1 MFSRTGNT
9 GASGSGSGDMS
20 KSVYDPNDDGKVTN
34 AVNAD
39 VVPWS
44 GISSKPTT
52 LSGFGITDGQPL
64 DDELTAIAGLTSAAD
79 KVPYF
84 TGAGTAALADL
95 TTAGRALID
104 DASASD
110 QRTTLGLGSLA
121 TKSSIATGDIDA
133 DAVTYAK
140 IQNVSATDK
149 ILGRSTA
156 GAGDIEEI
164 TCTSAARSILDD
176 ATTADI
182 ATTLGLGTGSSPEFT
197 AVNLGHASDTTLSRS
212 AAGVLAVEGNLVP
225 SPASQAHGD
234 VLYRGAS
241 GWERLAAGTSGQF
254 LKTLGAGA
262 APAWDSA
269 SGTPPAINVQ
279 TFNSSGTWSKPAG
292 NYASYKV
299 QIWGGG
305 GSGGKGNSGK
315 AGAGGGGGGYCEV
328 IGSIDDLGSSETVTV
343 GAGGASRTIAD
354 TDGAAGGS
362 SSFTRTDSTTITVY
376 GGGAGF
382 NGGATGGTGGGGGSV
397 VAVGASGDSGGAAG
411 YIDAGAGGAAGSSSA
426 AGSGGAGTTGGG
438 GGGGSASDATNTNG
452 SGGKSIYG
460 GGGGGSGAEDASPG
474 PGTGGASVFGGN
486 GGAGAFDASNATA
499 GSAPGGGGGG
509 SETGNSGAG
518 GSGRVIVTVW

>member
-1 MFSRTGNT
+1 
-9 GASGSGSGDMS
+9 MS

-44 GISSKPTT
+44 GVSSKPTT

-84 TGAGTAALADL
+84 TGAGTAAVADL

-110 QRTTLGLGSLA
+110 QRTTLGLGALA
-121 TKSSIATGDIDA
+121 VKSTIATTDIDA

-140 IQNVSATDK
+140 IQNVSATDR

-176 ATTADI
+176 ASTAAI

-234 VLYRGAS
+234 VLFRGAS

-262 APAWDSA
+262 APAWDTA
-269 SGTPPAINVQ
+269 SGTPPSINVQ

-292 NYASYKV
+292 NYSSYKV
-299 QIWGGG
+299 QLWGAG
-305 GSGGKGNSGK
+305 GSGGKGQA
-315 AGAGGGGGGYCEV
+315 AGAAAGGGGGGYLEV
-328 IGSIDDLGSSETVTV
+328 VGSIDDLGSTETVTV
-343 GAGGASRTIAD
+343 GAGGASRTTRAS
-354 TDGAAGGS
+354 GAAGGL
-362 SSFTRTDSTTITVY
+362 SSFTRTDSTTLTVY
-376 GGGAGF
+376 GGG
-382 NGGATGGTGGGGGSV
+382 GGDVDGGDGAPGGGGGSV
-397 VAVGASGDSGGAAG
+397 TGVGVEGGTAASTTG
-411 YIDAGAGGAAGSSSA
+411 GAGGGPDAGNGGNSSSTSGSS
-426 AGSGGAGTTGGG
+426 GSTGLTGGG
-438 GGGGSASDATNTNG
+438 GGGGASGDAAGTNG
-452 SGGKSIYG
+452 AGGSSIYG
-460 GGGGGSGAEDASPG
+460 GGGGGAGAEDAAPG
-474 PGTGGASVFGGN
+474 PGAGGTSTFGGA
-486 GGAGAFDASNATA
+486 GGAGANDANNATA
-499 GSAPGGGGGG
+499 GTQPGGGGGG

-518 GSGRVIVTVW
+518 GNGRVIVTVW